1 MELSKE
7 EHAILYDW
15 ITFNLIPIKSFNNKK
30 TSYGLKHIFENDDCG
45 FYVTNDDFKSVMVE
59 YGFKVQNPNSVN
71 WVFNI
76 SSRSPAFK
84 K

>member
-30 TSYGLKHIFENDDCG
+30 TSYG
-45 FYVTNDDFKSVMVE
+45 
-59 YGFKVQNPNSVN
+59 
-71 WVFNI
+71 
-76 SSRSPAFK
+76 
-84 K
+84 